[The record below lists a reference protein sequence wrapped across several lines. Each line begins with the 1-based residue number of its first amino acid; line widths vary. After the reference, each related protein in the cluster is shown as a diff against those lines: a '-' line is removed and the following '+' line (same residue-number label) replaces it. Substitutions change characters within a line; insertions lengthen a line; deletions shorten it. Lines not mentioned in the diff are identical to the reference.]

1 VPRVKIARSI
11 DAISPAHDAR
21 KPATDHDIRQEAQMY
36 RYLLCACGL
45 IAALVASPASRL
57 EPMQSRG
64 LVTVTSEKL
73 MKEISDWLV
82 SDFDMPSIFER
93 PAIEFV
99 SDATLEEL
107 RHEHT
112 VDPHASANVGAS
124 DKPVSSRSGTV
135 ALYDFGRRTIFLS
148 ESWTGTSPADQ
159 SVLVHE
165 MVHHVQ
171 NMAEMKFECPM
182 AREKL
187 AYKAQNR
194 WLARFGMNLESVF
207 QIDSFTVLVNSTCM

>member
-1 VPRVKIARSI
+1 
-11 DAISPAHDAR
+11 
-21 KPATDHDIRQEAQMY
+21 MY

-45 IAALVASPASRL
+45 IAAIAASPASRV

-64 LVTVTSEKL
+64 LVTATSERL
-73 MKEISDWLV
+73 IKEISDWLV
-82 SDFDMPSIFER
+82 SDFDLPSISER

-99 SDATLEEL
+99 SDARLEEL

-112 VDPHASANVGAS
+112 VDPHAGATVGAS
-124 DKPVSSRSGTV
+124 DKPVIGSRSGTV
-135 ALYDFGRRTIFLS
+135 AFYDFSRRTIFLS
-148 ESWTGTSPADQ
+148 DNWTGTSPADQ

-182 AREKL
+182 AREKI
-187 AYKAQNR
+187 AYRAQNR
-194 WLARFGMNLESVF
+194 WLARFGKDLESVF
-207 QIDSFTVLVNSTCM
+207 QIDPFTVLVNSTCM